1 MTYKFP
7 QFNVQIVNPTI
18 AINLNTISDKALDK
32 LLTVDVLLTTD
43 TAEFGV
49 IAENMPYA
57 VTWEDTDISSM
68 VNTWLVQFEV

>member
-7 QFNVQIVNPTI
+7 QFNIEIKDPSILVS
-18 AINLNTISDKALDK
+18 LNTIQDRALDK
-32 LLTVDVLLTTD
+32 LLSVLVILTTD

-49 IAENMPYA
+49 IAENMPYLDS
-57 VTWEDTDISSM
+57 WEDTDISSM

>member
-7 QFNVQIVNPTI
+7 QFNIEIKDPSI
-18 AINLNTISDKALDK
+18 LISLNTIQDRAIDK
-32 LLTVDVLLTTD
+32 LLSVFVLLTTD

-57 VTWEDTDISSM
+57 VTWDDDDIPAM

>member
-7 QFNVQIVNPTI
+7 QFNIEIKDPSI
-18 AINLNTISDKALDK
+18 LISLNTIQDRAIDK
-32 LLTVDVLLTTD
+32 LLSVFVVLTTD

-49 IAENMPYA
+49 IAENMPY
-57 VTWEDTDISSM
+57 VSSWEDTDISSM